1 MDDRNCS
8 QNRDQ
13 VSTSPLKGSIFIA
26 GSFTERET
34 EPVGAGAVCWV
45 GPLMFNRAVETDRLV
60 YTPTYLLDCPFRLF
74 NIFLTNVYIFVL
86 FVR

>member
-1 MDDRNCS
+1 MDGRNCS

-34 EPVGAGAVCWV
+34 EPVRAGADCWI
-45 GPLMFNRAVETDRLV
+45 GPLILTRVVETDRLSSMRRLAYIPHKCV
-60 YTPTYLLDCPFRLF
+60 YLLLNLCLARDSE
-74 NIFLTNVYIFVL
+74 
-86 FVR
+86 

>member
-26 GSFTERET
+26 GSFPERET

-45 GPLMFNRAVETDRLV
+45 GPLMFNRAVETDCCL
-60 YTPTYLLDCPFRLF
+60 YAD
-74 NIFLTNVYIFVL
+74 
-86 FVR
+86 